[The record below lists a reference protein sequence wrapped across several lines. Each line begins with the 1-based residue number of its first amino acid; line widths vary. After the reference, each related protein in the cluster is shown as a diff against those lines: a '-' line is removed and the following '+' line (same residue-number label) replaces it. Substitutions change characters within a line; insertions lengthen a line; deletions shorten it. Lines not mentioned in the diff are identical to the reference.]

1 MQTGVKYK
9 FFKSDFKELCEV
21 YKNEEEEYRKS
32 NKKNSVFYS
41 PKEIFYSILEDY
53 ISYIDSVVSHV
64 VYEKDFREY
73 GAGTMSQKEMERLN
87 RERINAHNR
96 ALKGSLVLFE
106 KNPYI
111 FLLNGIDLNEKK
123 TEKDFSAVERRK
135 MGDFIFRVVTV
146 MASLTDK
153 EIEEFGF
160 QSTSNKHRKR
170 IDSMERLNGIDLKV
184 KDKSGNMPGID
195 SVYSRE
201 EGER

>member
-1 MQTGVKYK
+1 MSMGVKYK
-9 FFKSDFKELCEV
+9 FFKDDFKELCKL
-21 YKNEEEEYRKS
+21 YKEEEEEYRKS
-32 NKKNSVFYS
+32 NKENSLFSS
-41 PKEIFYSILEDY
+41 PKETFYSILEDY
-53 ISYIDSVVSHV
+53 ISYIDAVVSHV

-73 GAGTMSQKEMERLN
+73 GAGTMSSKEMERLN
-87 RERINAHNR
+87 KVRINSHNR
-96 ALKGSLVLFE
+96 ALKGSITLFE
-106 KNPYI
+106 KNPYM
-111 FLLNGIDLNEKK
+111 FLVNGLDLNGKK
-123 TEKDFSAVERRK
+123 TEKDFSATERRK

-153 EIEEFGF
+153 EIEEFGS